1 MGKSSNSVAT
11 QFNGEQV
18 VHNDDWRKSGSGH
31 PMRVW
36 RQTYRITLDDISFLT
51 GISVA
56 SLSRIER
63 YKQTP
68 LIGAAQKIIGISHG
82 NLTPA
87 DFFNND
93 NA

>member
-1 MGKSSNSVAT
+1 MGKSEN
-11 QFNGEQV
+11 QV
-18 VHNDDWRKSGSGH
+18 TAESHGQSPVHNANWRINNSGH
-31 PMRVW
+31 PMRAW
-36 RQTYRITLDDISFLT
+36 RNAYQITLDDISFLT

-82 NLTPA
+82 NLTPL
-87 DFFNND
+87 DFFND